1 MRRPVVWVTEH
12 VHEDALQRLAES
24 AEVLGPGEISDED
37 RVRVEGIVVRSTV
50 VDQEFMDTLPALRAI
65 GKHGA
70 GTDTIDVDLAE
81 ERGIQVDRA
90 AGANAE
96 SVADL
101 AIGLALQLLR
111 APDRH
116 DAALR
121 DGGRVPEAERTG
133 FELGERHCGIA
144 GLGAIGSSVL
154 RRLEPFGPDV
164 TAFDPGL
171 ADEDWP
177 EGVGRAPDLQAL
189 LSWCDLV
196 FLHLPLLPST
206 RHSIDAAALARMPA
220 GAMIVNCARGG
231 IVVEQDLADALAS
244 GHIAGAASDV
254 FEQEPPSPYNPLF
267 AEGLRFIGLSHQGA
281 ATHEGLRRTGLMIA
295 DKLLAALDQHT
306 DE

>member
-24 AEVLGPGEISDED
+24 AEVLGPGEISADQRE
-37 RVRVEGIVVRSTV
+37 RVNGVVVRSTV
-50 VDQEFMDTLPALRAI
+50 VDRAFMDTLPALRAI

-70 GTDTIDVDLAE
+70 GTDTIDVELARQ
-81 ERGIQVDRA
+81 RGIHVDRA

-101 AIGLALQLLR
+101 AVCLALLLLR
-111 APDRH
+111 APDHH

-121 DGGRVPEAERTG
+121 QGRRVPVEQRTG
-133 FELGERHCGIA
+133 HELGERHCGIA
-144 GLGAIGSSVL
+144 GLGAIGSAV
-154 RRLEPFGPDV
+154 RRRIEAFGPDI
-164 TAFDPGL
+164 TAFDPGV

-177 EGVGRAPDLQAL
+177 SGVARASDMDAL
-189 LSWCDLV
+189 LSACDLV
-196 FLHLPLLPST
+196 FLHLPLLPAT

-220 GAMIVNCARGG
+220 GSMIVNCARGG

-254 FEQEPPSPYNPLF
+254 FEHEPPSPDNPLF
-267 AEGLRFIGLSHQGA
+267 AEGLRFIGLPHQGA

-295 DKLLAALDQHT
+295 DKLLAALDQPT
-306 DE
+306 DH